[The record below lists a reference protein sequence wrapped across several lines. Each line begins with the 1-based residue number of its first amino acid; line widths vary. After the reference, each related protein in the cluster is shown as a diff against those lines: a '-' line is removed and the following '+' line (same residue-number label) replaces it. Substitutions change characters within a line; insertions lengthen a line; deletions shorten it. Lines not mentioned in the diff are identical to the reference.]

1 MQIDF
6 KRYHWCIP
14 KLLAGA
20 VVLFVIFVI
29 YQLMPDDQQAVE
41 EEGVLGK
48 TNEFIEKVAAA
59 ARDRNAEILETRKW
73 LVDQMRNDAPSD
85 ADKERILSLAEK
97 YKLKPDDHELP
108 VMVWH
113 LLQRVDVVPVSL
125 VVAQAANESA
135 WGKSRFAR
143 EGNNLFGIWCYTEG
157 CGIVPKL
164 RKDEAKHEVRRY
176 DSFKDSVVDYMRN
189 INRHRAY
196 QKLREIR
203 AAERAAGRELSGYRL
218 AAGLAKYSEI
228 GNEYIERIRAIM
240 DGRKLTLLDTVE

>member
-14 KLLAGA
+14 KVLAGA
-20 VVLFVIFVI
+20 VILFVVFVI
-29 YQLMPDDQQAVE
+29 YQLVSDDEVPTE
-41 EEGVLGK
+41 EVGVLGK

-59 ARDRNAEILETRKW
+59 ARERNAEIVETRKW

-85 ADKERILSLAEK
+85 ADKERILALAEK

-176 DSFKDSVVDYMRN
+176 DSFKDSVADYMKN

-203 AAERAAGRELSGYRL
+203 AAERAAGRELNGHRL
-218 AAGLAKYSEI
+218 AAGLGTYSEI
-228 GNEYIERIRAIM
+228 GNEYIKRIRAII
-240 DGRKLTLLDTVE
+240 DGRNLTLLDTVE

>member
-29 YQLMPDDQQAVE
+29 YQLMPDGQKAVE

-48 TNEFIEKVAAA
+48 TNEFIEKVAAV
-59 ARDRNAEILETRKW
+59 ARTRNAEILETRKW

-85 ADKERILSLAEK
+85 TDKENILTLAEK
-97 YKLKPDDHELP
+97 YQLKPDDHELP

-164 RKDEAKHEVRRY
+164 RKDEAKRSEERRVGKECRSRWSPY
-176 DSFKDSVVDYMRN
+176 
-189 INRHRAY
+189 H
-196 QKLREIR
+196 
-203 AAERAAGRELSGYRL
+203 
-218 AAGLAKYSEI
+218 
-228 GNEYIERIRAIM
+228 
-240 DGRKLTLLDTVE
+240 

>member
-1 MQIDF
+1 MKIDF

-14 KLLAGA
+14 KVLAGA
-20 VVLFVIFVI
+20 VILFVVFVV
-29 YQLMPDDQQAVE
+29 YQLVSDDEVPTE
-41 EEGVLGK
+41 EVGVLGK

-59 ARDRNAEILETRKW
+59 ARERNAEILETRKW

-85 ADKERILSLAEK
+85 TDKERILALAEK

-157 CGIVPKL
+157 CGIVPKQ
-164 RKDEAKHEVRRY
+164 RKDEAKHEVKRY
-176 DSFKDSVVDYMRN
+176 DNFKDSVVDYIRN

-218 AAGLAKYSEI
+218 SAGLAKYSEI
-228 GNEYIERIRAIM
+228 GEEYIKRIRAII
-240 DGRKLTLLDTVE
+240 DGRKLALLDTVE

>member
-1 MQIDF
+1 MEMDF
-6 KRYHWCIP
+6 KKYHEYLP
-14 KLLAGA
+14 KLIAVLA
-20 VVLFVIFVI
+20 VLFVIFI
-29 YQLMPDDQQAVE
+29 GYQWFGYDEAPAE
-41 EEGVLGK
+41 EVGVLGK
-48 TNEFIEKVAAA
+48 TNEFIEKVAEA

-85 ADKERILSLAEK
+85 ADKERILALAEK

-176 DSFKDSVVDYMRN
+176 DSFKDSVIDYMKN

-203 AAERAAGRELSGYRL
+203 AAERAAGRELSGHRL

-228 GNEYIERIRAIM
+228 GDEYIKRIRAII
-240 DGRKLTLLDTVE
+240 DGRKLALLDTVE

>member
-1 MQIDF
+1 MEMDF
-6 KRYHWCIP
+6 KKYHEYLP
-14 KLLAGA
+14 KLIAVLA
-20 VVLFVIFVI
+20 VLFVIFI
-29 YQLMPDDQQAVE
+29 GYQWFGDDETPAE
-41 EEGVLGK
+41 EVGVLGK

-59 ARDRNAEILETRKW
+59 ARERNAEILETRKW
-73 LVDQMRNDAPSD
+73 LVDQMRNDEPSD
-85 ADKERILSLAEK
+85 TDKERILALAEK

-176 DSFKDSVVDYMRN
+176 DSFKDSVIDYMKN

-203 AAERAAGRELSGYRL
+203 AAERAAGRELSGHRL

-228 GNEYIERIRAIM
+228 GDEYIKRIRAII
-240 DGRKLTLLDTVE
+240 DGRKLALLDTVE

>member
-1 MQIDF
+1 M
-6 KRYHWCIP
+6 
-14 KLLAGA
+14 
-20 VVLFVIFVI
+20 
-29 YQLMPDDQQAVE
+29 
-41 EEGVLGK
+41 
-48 TNEFIEKVAAA
+48 T
-59 ARDRNAEILETRKW
+59 
-73 LVDQMRNDAPSD
+73 
-85 ADKERILSLAEK
+85 LAEK
-97 YKLKPDDHELP
+97 YQLKPDDHELP

-143 EGNNLFGIWCYTEG
+143 EGNNLFGVWCYTEG

-164 RKDEAKHEVRRY
+164 RNEEAKHEVKRY
-176 DSFKDSVVDYMRN
+176 DSFKDSVIDYMRN

-203 AAERAAGRELSGYRL
+203 AAERAAGRELSGHRL

-228 GNEYIERIRAIM
+228 GDEYIKRIRAII
-240 DGRKLTLLDTVE
+240 DGRKLALLDTVK

>member
-1 MQIDF
+1 
-6 KRYHWCIP
+6 
-14 KLLAGA
+14 
-20 VVLFVIFVI
+20 
-29 YQLMPDDQQAVE
+29 
-41 EEGVLGK
+41 
-48 TNEFIEKVAAA
+48 
-59 ARDRNAEILETRKW
+59 
-73 LVDQMRNDAPSD
+73 
-85 ADKERILSLAEK
+85 
-97 YKLKPDDHELP
+97 
-108 VMVWH
+108 MVWH

-176 DSFKDSVVDYMRN
+176 DSFKDSVVDYMKN

-203 AAERAAGRELSGYRL
+203 AAERAAGRQLSGHRL
-218 AAGLAKYSEI
+218 AAGLGKYSEI
-228 GNEYIERIRAIM
+228 GDDYIKRIRAII
-240 DGRKLTLLDTVE
+240 DGRKLTLLDTVD